1 MIKMITII
9 PAVDK
14 PTLSNVFVTLSGTL
28 ASIVTTILAAIKIIA
43 RENKAITILFIHGDY
58 R

>member
-1 MIKMITII
+1 MITMI
-9 PAVDK
+9 PATDK
-14 PTLSNVFVTLSGTL
+14 PTVSNVFVPLSGTL

-43 RENKAITILFIHGDY
+43 RENKAATILLIHRDY